1 MAMTGIEK
9 KNYFYFS
16 NEQNS
21 ILFANSIFELT
32 FIKSNLLIFLGERRE
47 RLSSIVL
54 PLELKFFPT

>member
-16 NEQNS
+16 NEQNF

-32 FIKSNLLIFLGERRE
+32 YKKQFID
-47 RLSSIVL
+47 
-54 PLELKFFPT
+54 FFR